1 MMEVVGQLFHSYA
14 QGDRVGGI
22 ITSFGIIIVSLN
34 QKRYSRGLIMVRQS
48 LERFVG
54 RGRVVLVVVFQ
65 LGDTPER
72 E

>member
-1 MMEVVGQLFHSYA
+1 MMEVVGQLFHPYA
-14 QGDRVGGI
+14 QGDRV
-22 ITSFGIIIVSLN
+22 GIIIVSLN

-65 LGDTPER
+65 
-72 E
+72 